1 MRPKPTTSNHELDEE
16 LAEDDSRDSHMSLSY
31 GGYDNQD
38 MDDTEEE
45 LDSSPRKLWKV
56 VAWVL
61 LIIFS
66 VFALMPF
73 LL

>member
-1 MRPKPTTSNHELDEE
+1 
-16 LAEDDSRDSHMSLSY
+16 
-31 GGYDNQD
+31 